1 MSEFGWYRTE
11 RITLLTKYDVDIE
24 SNDFN
29 QQNMVVLAQR
39 LINDPLTEASKVPC
53 DGFGTTGG
61 DEE

>member
-1 MSEFGWYRTE
+1 MEIRYK
-11 RITLLTKYDVDIE
+11 LYPYPVLAYY

-39 LINDPLTEASKVPC
+39 LINDPLTEAFKVLC

>member
-1 MSEFGWYRTE
+1 MNAPVSVMETAGE
-11 RITLLTKYDVDIE
+11 GVDIE

-39 LINDPLTEASKVPC
+39 LINDPLTEAFKVLC